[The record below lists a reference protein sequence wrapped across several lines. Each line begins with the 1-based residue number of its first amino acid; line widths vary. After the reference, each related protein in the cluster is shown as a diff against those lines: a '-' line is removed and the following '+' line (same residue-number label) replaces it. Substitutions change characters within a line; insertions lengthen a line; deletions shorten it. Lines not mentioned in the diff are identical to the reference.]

1 MIVSRFLIIGRFQRQ
16 SGKGEIIVQD
26 QNRDGIYKPKT
37 QWKTHY
43 GPYRSDIGLKTR
55 QSVLSATNIPNL
67 IFLVLAR
74 EWIGELK

>member
-1 MIVSRFLIIGRFQRQ
+1 MIVSRFLIIGRSQRH
-16 SGKGEIIVQD
+16 SGKGEIIEQD

-43 GPYRSDIGLKTR
+43 GPYRSNTGFKPH
-55 QSVLSATNIPNL
+55 QGVLSATSIPNL

-74 EWIGELK
+74 ELK

>member
-1 MIVSRFLIIGRFQRQ
+1 MIVSRFLIIGRSQRQ
-16 SGKGEIIVQD
+16 SGKGEIIEQD

-43 GPYRSDIGLKTR
+43 GPYRSDAH
-55 QSVLSATNIPNL
+55 QSVLSATSKPNL

-74 EWIGELK
+74 ELK